1 MFRGCWRKAERLSK
15 MAAMLLRVALGF
27 LSLSFA
33 ASVAAQHPAGM
44 DPNAQFKP
52 LPERK
57 DVVSWKTLAQVELVK
72 QKDRYV
78 PQFSSSVAALDKKE
92 VKVQGYM
99 MPLEMGD
106 KQTHFVLA
114 AMPVTCAFWL
124 PGVPE
129 SMVEVK
135 MKTPVKYTFDALVL
149 TGKLT
154 VLKDEPSGV
163 FYRLTDAVAAQ

>member
-1 MFRGCWRKAERLSK
+1 

-33 ASVAAQHPAGM
+33 ASVAAQGQHPAGM

-57 DVVSWKTLAQVELVK
+57 DIVSWKTLAQVELVK

-78 PQFSSSVAALDKKE
+78 PQFSSSVTALDKKE
-92 VKVQGYM
+92 VKVQGFM

-114 AMPVTCAFWL
+114 AMPVTCAFCM
-124 PGVPE
+124 PGGPE